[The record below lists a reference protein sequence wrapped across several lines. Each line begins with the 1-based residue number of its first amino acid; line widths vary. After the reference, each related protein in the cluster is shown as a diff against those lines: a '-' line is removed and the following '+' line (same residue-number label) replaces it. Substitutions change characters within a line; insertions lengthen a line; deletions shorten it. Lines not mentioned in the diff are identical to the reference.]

1 MMFAQAPTVTPGGT
15 VNAATNAAS
24 QPVSPGSLVSIYG
37 SSFAAGL
44 ALASSVPLSTSI
56 SNTSVTIN
64 GIAMPLDYVSP
75 VQINA
80 QVPFGVLPAGV
91 NGSVN
96 VVVTNGN
103 STSAPQPVVI
113 NQTAPGVF
121 GDANLTPVYAIAYF
135 GVATDPRFLQYAW
148 PPNTIPNFTTSFAKA
163 GDVLTILATGLG
175 PVTPVEA
182 DGTAPAYDSNP
193 QVHNTVATPTI
204 LLGNPPTQVPAIL
217 LFSGLSP
224 QFPGVDQ
231 VNIEIPPGAPTG
243 NAVPLYIQIGGVT
256 SPAVFIGIS
265 Q

>member
-1 MMFAQAPTVTPGGT
+1 
-15 VNAATNAAS
+15 
-24 QPVSPGSLVSIYG
+24 VSIYG
-37 SSFAAGL
+37 SNFAAGL
-44 ALASSVPLSTSI
+44 ALASTVPLSTSL
-56 SNTSVTIN
+56 SNTSVSIN
-64 GIAMPLDYVSP
+64 GISVPLDFVSDG
-75 VQINA
+75 QINA
-80 QVPFGVLPAGV
+80 QVPFGVLPPGM

-103 STSAPQPVVI
+103 TPSPPQPVVI

-148 PPNTIPNFTTSFAKA
+148 PPNTIPNFTTSFAKP

-175 PVTPVEA
+175 PVTPTEP
-182 DGTAPAYDSNP
+182 DGTAPAYDANP

-231 VNIEIPPGAPTG
+231 VNIQIPQGAPTG

-256 SPAVFIGIS
+256 SPAVYIGITA